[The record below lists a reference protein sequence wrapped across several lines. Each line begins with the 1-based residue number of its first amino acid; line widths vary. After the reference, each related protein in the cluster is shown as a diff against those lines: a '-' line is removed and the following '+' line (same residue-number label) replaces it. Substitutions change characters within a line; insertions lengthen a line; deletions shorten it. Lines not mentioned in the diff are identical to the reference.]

1 MRNYGEF
8 HGYRFQVIYNPDL
21 QKFDYRRVNI
31 LDVEDNPHKSSLE
44 PPMTFGARQVGR
56 KSGSSHLDKP

>member
-21 QKFDYRRVNI
+21 QRFEYRRVDI
-31 LDVEDNPHKSSLE
+31 PQVEDDPHSSTTE
-44 PPMTFGARQVGR
+44 PPMLPDTSQVDG
-56 KSGSSHLDKP
+56 KSGPSRLDKP